1 MKYTIR
7 ISELLKHDITIEAD
21 NLTGAIEKVKNKYYD
36 SEIVLTADDYVDGSV
51 EFDLIKQERG

>member
-21 NLTGAIEKVKNKYYD
+21 NVTEAVEKVKNKYYD
-36 SEIVLTADDYVDGSV
+36 SEIVLISDDYVDGSV
-51 EFDLIKQERG
+51 QFDIVKEE

>member
-21 NLTGAIEKVKNKYYD
+21 NSAEAIEKVKNKYYD

-51 EFDLIKQERG
+51 EFDIVKKE